1 MPHNVT
7 LSAAKGLSPWVW
19 RCFAE
24 FTLSEA
30 NVLSMTV
37 LSCCRAITLLQ
48 RFTRSYSTL
57 PSQPYVIPFSI
68 QHCNDAG
75 LGLLSVLPTP
85 YSSLLIDIQP
95 TLLRS

>member
-1 MPHNVT
+1 MPHSVT

-19 RCFAE
+19 RCFA
-24 FTLSEA
+24 A
-30 NVLSMTV
+30 LSMTV